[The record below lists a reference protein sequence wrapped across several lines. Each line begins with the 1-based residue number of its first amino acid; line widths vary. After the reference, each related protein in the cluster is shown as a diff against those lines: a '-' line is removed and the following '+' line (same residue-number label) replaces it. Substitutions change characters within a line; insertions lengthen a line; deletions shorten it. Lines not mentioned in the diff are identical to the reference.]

1 MEKLNKATEIIEKLL
16 KYDDNLLERTK
27 GLSNVLE
34 ELLKDY
40 APKGVLEDLKLLDK
54 LNTVKKRAFLEYLL
68 KVINEL
74 KRKFSTVVEKK
85 KTEFRERVLDR
96 KAFKNFLLKDLK
108 ILKPIEKRA
117 LKRVNLINVE
127 DLFFFPPRRYE
138 DKRLKKLGKVK
149 DGEYG
154 LFKVKVETVKEIKKG
169 KLKTLVVLKQ
179 GNIRLKAYFVHN
191 KPFLYT
197 FFRKGKEVLIYG
209 KINKYGNE
217 LSVIQPELHRDIDDI
232 VLNRIV
238 PVYSLKGDTSV
249 KLSSQT
255 INHLRRA
262 VYKVLKGYLKYYPEY
277 MPLEIINKYDYP
289 SIREAIKNL
298 HFPSEDLDL
307 DKLNQFETIYQER
320 LIFDE
325 LFILELAQGYR
336 KNILKS
342 EPAER
347 INIKENFLDEF
358 ESKLPFKLTNDQK
371 KAIKEV
377 FNDISRDIPMNRLL
391 LGDVGSGKTMVA
403 IAAALAV
410 ALDGKQ
416 VAVMAPTEI
425 LANQHF
431 SNFQK
436 ITSKFGIDCYLLTG
450 SLSKKEKKKIYS
462 LMETGEA
469 KIVIGTHALIQ
480 DEVRFKNLALV
491 IVDEQ
496 HRFGVIQRKALME
509 KSHKIPHTLI
519 MTATPIP
526 RTLQIANFGDLDL
539 SIIKEMPKG
548 RKPVETLI
556 FFSDEREKI
565 EEIVRKELEKGRQA
579 YIVYPLIEKSESLD
593 LKSAEEGYKRW
604 KEAFPDKNVAL
615 LHGKMSQEEKDKIM
629 EAFRRG
635 IYHIL
640 VSTTVIEVGVDVPNA
655 SVMVIED
662 AYRFGLSQIHQLR
675 GRVGRGQHKGICL
688 LVVPEKYKLP
698 QNPEEKKV
706 IDRLKILVKTRDGFK
721 IAEEDLRIRGGGDI
735 VGTAQSGKIN
745 LGIADLN
752 RPLDR
757 LILENAKEE
766 ADNLLKKDPF
776 LNNHPQLK
784 ELVFEK
790 YGDKFEL
797 VNIG

>member
-1 MEKLNKATEIIEKLL
+1 LGSIKKAKEIIQKVL
-16 KYDDNLLERTK
+16 KYDNNLLERTK
-27 GLSNVLE
+27 GLSIVLV
-34 ELLKDY
+34 ELLKDFI
-40 APKGVLEDLKLLDK
+40 PKGIIDDIKSLDS
-54 LNTVKKRAFLEYLL
+54 LNVNKKRAFLDYLL
-68 KVINEL
+68 KVINE
-74 KRKFSTVVEKK
+74 VEKK
-85 KTEFRERVLDR
+85 KNYSDEKKNNQDLGKTLDR
-96 KAFKNFLLKDLK
+96 KAFKNFLVKDLK

-117 LKRVNLINVE
+117 LKRVNIIDIE
-127 DLFFFPPRRYE
+127 DVFFFPPKRYE
-138 DKRLKKLGKVK
+138 DKRLKKLAKVK
-149 DGEYG
+149 DGEQG
-154 LFKVKVETVKEIKKG
+154 LFKVKVEGIKEINKG
-169 KLKTLVVLKQ
+169 KLKTVVILKQ
-179 GNIRLKAYFVHN
+179 GNLKLKAFFVHN

-197 FFRKGKEVLIYG
+197 FFRKGKEVYIYG
-209 KINKYGNE
+209 KINKYGKD
-217 LSVIQPELHRDIDDI
+217 LSIIQPEIYKDLDSI
-232 VLNRIV
+232 VLDRIV
-238 PVYSLKGDTSV
+238 PVYSLRGDTSV

-262 VYKVLKGYLKYYPEY
+262 IYKILKGYLKYYPDY
-277 MPLEIINKYDYP
+277 IPTEILSKYNYP
-289 SIREAIKNL
+289 SIKLAIKNL
-298 HFPSEDLDL
+298 HFPDESLDI
-307 DKLNQFETIYQER
+307 DELNMFETIYQER

-336 KNILKS
+336 KNLIKQ

-347 INIKENFLDEF
+347 INIKENFIEEVEKHLSF
-358 ESKLPFKLTNDQK
+358 RLTEDQK
-371 KAIKEV
+371 KALKDI
-377 FNDISRDIPMNRLL
+377 FNDLSQTKPMNRLIQ
-391 LGDVGSGKTMVA
+391 GDVGSGKTVVA
-403 IAAALAV
+403 IISALAV

-431 SNFQK
+431 MNFQK
-436 ITSKFGIDCYLLTG
+436 ITSKFGIDSYLLTG
-450 SLSKKEKKKIYS
+450 SMSKKDKKKIYS
-462 LMETGEA
+462 MMESGEA

-480 DEVRFKNLALV
+480 DEVRFKNLSLV

-496 HRFGVIQRKALME
+496 HRFGVIQRKALIE

-526 RTLQIANFGDLDL
+526 RTLQIANFGDLDV
-539 SIIKEMPKG
+539 SIIKQMPKG

-556 FFSDEREKI
+556 FFSDERKKI
-565 EEIVRKELEKGRQA
+565 ESIVREELEKGRQA

-593 LKSAEEGYKRW
+593 LKSAEEGYKKW

-655 SVMVIED
+655 TVMVIED

-675 GRVGRGQHKGICL
+675 GRVGRGQYEGKCL
-688 LVVPEKYKLP
+688 LVIPDRYKNP
-698 QNPEEKKV
+698 KTPEEKNV
-706 IDRLKILVKTRDGFK
+706 LDRLKILVRVRDGFR
-721 IAEEDLRIRGGGDI
+721 IAEEDLRLRGGGDI
-735 VGTAQSGKIN
+735 VGTAQSGRIN

-757 LILENAKEE
+757 LVLEKAKEE
-766 ADNLLKKDPF
+766 ADRLLEKDPF
-776 LNNHPQLK
+776 LDKHPKLK

-790 YGDKFEL
+790 YGNKFEL
-797 VNIG
+797 VNVG

>member
-27 GLSNVLE
+27 GLSTVLI

-40 APKGVLEDLKLLDK
+40 APKGVIEDLKLLDK

-74 KRKFSTVVEKK
+74 KKKYSTKK
-85 KTEFRERVLDR
+85 EGNTEPKGRVLDR

-117 LKRVNLINVE
+117 LKRVNLTDVE
-127 DLFFFPPRRYE
+127 SLFFFPPRRYE
-138 DKRLKKLGKVK
+138 DKRLKKLAKVK

-154 LFKVKVETVKEIKKG
+154 LFKLTVEAVKEIKKG

-179 GNIRLKAYFVHN
+179 GNLKLKAYFVHN

-209 KINKYGNE
+209 KINKYGRD
-217 LSVIQPELHRDIDDI
+217 LSVIQPELYRDVEDI
-232 VLNRIV
+232 ILNRIV
-238 PVYSLKGDTSV
+238 PVYSLRGDTTV

-262 VYKVLKGYLKYYPEY
+262 IYKVLKGYLKYYPEY
-277 MPLEIINKYDYP
+277 MPQEIIEKYEYP
-289 SIREAIKNL
+289 SIKKAIKNL
-298 HFPSEDLDL
+298 HFPDEDIDLDQ
-307 DKLNQFETIYQER
+307 LNQFETIYQER

-336 KNILKS
+336 KNILKR
-342 EPAER
+342 EPAEK
-347 INIKENFLDEF
+347 INVKENFLEEF
-358 ESKLPFKLTNDQK
+358 EKKLPFQLTNDQK
-371 KAIKEV
+371 KAIKDV
-377 FNDISRDIPMNRLL
+377 LNDISKDVPMNRLVQ
-391 LGDVGSGKTMVA
+391 GDVGSGKTIVA
-403 IAAALAV
+403 IASALAV

-431 SNFQK
+431 INFQK

-450 SLSKKEKKKIYS
+450 SLSKKEKKNIYS

-496 HRFGVIQRKALME
+496 HRFGVIQRKALIE

-526 RTLQIANFGDLDL
+526 RTLQIANFGDLDV

-593 LKSAEEGYKRW
+593 LKSAEEGYKKW

-635 IYHIL
+635 IFHIL

-675 GRVGRGQHKGICL
+675 GRVGRGQYEGKCL
-688 LVVPEKYKLP
+688 LVVPEKYKHP
-698 QNPEEKKV
+698 KNPEEKKV

-721 IAEEDLRIRGGGDI
+721 IAEEDLKIRGGGDI
-735 VGTAQSGKIN
+735 VGTAQSGRIN

-757 LILENAKEE
+757 IILENAKSE
-766 ADNLLKKDPF
+766 ADELLKKDPF
-776 LNNHPQLK
+776 LDKYPKLK

-790 YGDKFEL
+790 YGDRFEL
-797 VNIG
+797 VNVG

>member
-1 MEKLNKATEIIEKLL
+1 MENLEKATKIIEKVL
-16 KYDDNLLERTK
+16 KYDNNLLERTR
-27 GLSNVLE
+27 GLSNVLI
-34 ELLKDY
+34 ELLKDT
-40 APKGVLEDLKLLDK
+40 APKGVIEDLKILDN
-54 LNTVKKRAFLEYLL
+54 LNIAKKRAFLEYLL

-74 KRKFSTVVEKK
+74 KK
-85 KTEFRERVLDR
+85 KTSISKREERKEKLIDR

-108 ILKPIEKRA
+108 VLKPIEKRA
-117 LKRVNLINVE
+117 LKRVNLTDVE
-127 DLFFFPPRRYE
+127 SLFFFSPKRYE

-154 LFKVKVETVKEIKKG
+154 LFQLKVETVKEIKKG
-169 KLKTLVVLKQ
+169 KFKTLVVLKQ
-179 GNIRLKAYFVHN
+179 GSYRLNAYFVHN
-191 KPFLYT
+191 KPFLYV
-197 FFRKGKEVLIYG
+197 FFRRGKEVFIYG
-209 KINKYGNE
+209 KINKFGNE
-217 LSVIQPELHRDIDDI
+217 LSVIQPEIYRDIDDI
-232 VLNRIV
+232 TLNRVV
-238 PVYSLKGDTSV
+238 PVYSLKGDTTV

-262 VYKVLKGYLKYYPEY
+262 IYKVLKFYLKYYPDY
-277 MPLEIINKYDYP
+277 IPSEILKKYNYP
-289 SIREAIKNL
+289 SIRKAIKNL
-298 HFPSEDLDL
+298 HFPDNNLDL
-307 DKLNQFETIYQER
+307 DSLNQFETVYQER

-336 KNILKS
+336 KNVLKR
-342 EPAER
+342 EPAEK
-347 INIKENFLDEF
+347 INIKENFIEEF
-358 ESKLPFKLTNDQK
+358 ENSLPFQLTDDQK
-371 KAIKEV
+371 RAIEDILEDLSKEV
-377 FNDISRDIPMNRLL
+377 PMNRLIQ
-391 LGDVGSGKTMVA
+391 GDVGSGKTLVA
-403 IAAALAV
+403 IASSLAV

-431 SNFQK
+431 INFQN

-462 LMETGEA
+462 LMESGEA

-526 RTLQIANFGDLDL
+526 RTLQIANFGDLDV
-539 SIIKEMPKG
+539 SIIKQMPKG
-548 RKPVETLI
+548 RKPVETII
-556 FFSDEREKI
+556 FFSDERKKI
-565 EEIVRKELEKGRQA
+565 EDIVRKELDKGRQA

-593 LKSAEEGYKRW
+593 LKSAEEGYKKW

-615 LHGKMSQEEKDKIM
+615 LHGKMPQEEKDKIM

-635 IYHIL
+635 LFHIL

-675 GRVGRGQHKGICL
+675 GRVGRGEHPGKCL
-688 LVVPEKYKLP
+688 LVIPEKYKFP
-698 QNPEEKKV
+698 QTPEEKKV
-706 IDRLKILVKTRDGFK
+706 LDRLKILVKTRDGFK
-721 IAEEDLRIRGGGDI
+721 IAEEDLKLRGGGDI

-752 RPLDR
+752 RPVDR
-757 LILENAKEE
+757 VVLEKAKNE
-766 ADNLLKKDPF
+766 ADELLKRDPF
-776 LNNHPQLK
+776 LNKHPNLK
-784 ELVFEK
+784 ELIFEK
-790 YGDKFEL
+790 YGDRFEL

>member
-1 MEKLNKATEIIEKLL
+1 LENLEKATKIIEKVL
-16 KYDDNLLERTK
+16 KYDNNLLERTR
-27 GLSNVLE
+27 GLSNVLI
-34 ELLKDY
+34 ELLKDT
-40 APKGVLEDLKLLDK
+40 APKGVIEDLKILDN
-54 LNTVKKRAFLEYLL
+54 LNIAKKRAFLEYLL

-74 KRKFSTVVEKK
+74 KK
-85 KTEFRERVLDR
+85 KTSISKREERKEKLIDR

-108 ILKPIEKRA
+108 VLKPIEKRA
-117 LKRVNLINVE
+117 LKRVNLTDVE
-127 DLFFFPPRRYE
+127 SLFFFSPKRYE

-154 LFKVKVETVKEIKKG
+154 LFQLKVETVKEIKKG
-169 KLKTLVVLKQ
+169 KFKTLVVLKQ
-179 GNIRLKAYFVHN
+179 GSYRLNAYFVHN
-191 KPFLYT
+191 KPFLYV
-197 FFRKGKEVLIYG
+197 FFRRGKEVFIYG
-209 KINKYGNE
+209 KINKFGNE
-217 LSVIQPELHRDIDDI
+217 LSVIQPEIYRDIDDI
-232 VLNRIV
+232 TLNRVV
-238 PVYSLKGDTSV
+238 PVYSLKGDTTV

-262 VYKVLKGYLKYYPEY
+262 IYKVLKFYLKYYPDY
-277 MPLEIINKYDYP
+277 IPSEILKKYNYP
-289 SIREAIKNL
+289 SIRKAIKNL
-298 HFPSEDLDL
+298 HFPDNNLDL
-307 DKLNQFETIYQER
+307 DSLNQFETVYQER

-336 KNILKS
+336 KNVLKR
-342 EPAER
+342 EPAEK
-347 INIKENFLDEF
+347 INIKENFIEEF
-358 ESKLPFKLTNDQK
+358 ENSLPFQLTDDQK
-371 KAIKEV
+371 RAIEDILEDLSKEV
-377 FNDISRDIPMNRLL
+377 PMNRLIQ
-391 LGDVGSGKTMVA
+391 GDVGSGKTLVA
-403 IAAALAV
+403 IASSLAV

-431 SNFQK
+431 INFQN

-462 LMETGEA
+462 LMESGEA

-526 RTLQIANFGDLDL
+526 RTLQIANFGDLDV
-539 SIIKEMPKG
+539 SIIKQMPKG
-548 RKPVETLI
+548 RKPVETII
-556 FFSDEREKI
+556 FFSDERKKI
-565 EEIVRKELEKGRQA
+565 EDIVRKELDKGRQA

-593 LKSAEEGYKRW
+593 LKSAEEGYKKW

-615 LHGKMSQEEKDKIM
+615 LHGKMPQEEKDKIM

-635 IYHIL
+635 LFHIL

-675 GRVGRGQHKGICL
+675 GRVGRGEHPGKCL
-688 LVVPEKYKLP
+688 LVIPEKYKFP
-698 QNPEEKKV
+698 QTPEEKKV
-706 IDRLKILVKTRDGFK
+706 LDRLKILVKTRDGFK
-721 IAEEDLRIRGGGDI
+721 IAEEDLKLRGGGDI

-752 RPLDR
+752 RPVDR
-757 LILENAKEE
+757 VVLEKAKNE
-766 ADNLLKKDPF
+766 ADELLKRDPF
-776 LNNHPQLK
+776 LNKHPNLK
-784 ELVFEK
+784 ELIFEK
-790 YGDKFEL
+790 YGDRFEL

>member
-1 MEKLNKATEIIEKLL
+1 MENLEKATKIIEKVL
-16 KYDDNLLERTK
+16 KYDNNLLERTR
-27 GLSNVLE
+27 GLSVVLI
-34 ELLKDY
+34 ELLKDI
-40 APKGVLEDLKLLDK
+40 APKGVIEDLKILDN
-54 LNTVKKRAFLEYLL
+54 LNIAKKRAFLEYLL

-74 KRKFSTVVEKK
+74 KRKNSSSKRKEKK
-85 KTEFRERVLDR
+85 DKLLDR

-108 ILKPIEKRA
+108 ILKSVEKRA
-117 LKRVNLINVE
+117 LKRVNLTDVE
-127 DLFFFPPRRYE
+127 SLFFFPPKRYE
-138 DKRLKKLGKVK
+138 DKRLKKLGKIK

-154 LFKVKVETVKEIKKG
+154 LFQLKVETVKEIKKG
-169 KLKTLVVLKQ
+169 RFKTLVILKQ
-179 GNIRLKAYFVHN
+179 GSYRLNAYFVHN
-191 KPFLYT
+191 KPFLYV
-197 FFRKGKEVLIYG
+197 FFRKGKDVFIYG
-209 KINKYGNE
+209 KINKFGNE
-217 LSVIQPELHRDIDDI
+217 LSVIQPEIYKDIDDI
-232 VLNRIV
+232 TLNRVV
-238 PVYSLKGDTSV
+238 PVYSLKGDTTV

-262 VYKVLKGYLKYYPEY
+262 IYKVLKGYLKYYPDY
-277 MPLEIINKYDYP
+277 IPSEILNRYSYP
-289 SIREAIKNL
+289 SIRKAIKNL
-298 HFPSEDLDL
+298 HFPDDNLDL
-307 DKLNQFETIYQER
+307 DSLNNFETVYQER

-336 KNILKS
+336 KNVLKK
-342 EPAER
+342 EPAEK
-347 INIKENFLDEF
+347 ITIKENFIEEF
-358 ESKLPFKLTNDQK
+358 ENSLPFQLTEDQK
-371 KAIKEV
+371 KAIKDIL
-377 FNDISRDIPMNRLL
+377 NDISKDIPMNRLL
-391 LGDVGSGKTMVA
+391 LGDVGSGKTLVA
-403 IAAALAV
+403 IASALAV

-431 SNFQK
+431 INFQK

-450 SLSKKEKKKIYS
+450 SLSKKEKKKIYY
-462 LMETGEA
+462 LMESGEA

-526 RTLQIANFGDLDL
+526 RTLQIANFGDLDI
-539 SIIKEMPKG
+539 SIIKQMPKG
-548 RKPVETLI
+548 RKPVETII
-556 FFSDEREKI
+556 FFSDERKKI
-565 EEIVRKELEKGRQA
+565 ENIVRKELDKGRQA

-593 LKSAEEGYKRW
+593 LKSAEEGYKKW

-615 LHGKMSQEEKDKIM
+615 LHGKMPQEEKDKIM

-635 IYHIL
+635 LFHIL

-655 SVMVIED
+655 TVMVIED

-675 GRVGRGQHKGICL
+675 GRVGRGEHPGKCL
-688 LVVPEKYKLP
+688 LVIPEKYKFP
-698 QNPEEKKV
+698 KTPEEKKV
-706 IDRLKILVKTRDGFK
+706 LNRLKILVKTKDGFK
-721 IAEEDLRIRGGGDI
+721 IADEDLKLRGGGDI

-752 RPLDR
+752 RALDR
-757 LILENAKEE
+757 VVLEKAKNE
-766 ADNLLKKDPF
+766 ADELLKRDPF
-776 LNNHPQLK
+776 LNRHPKLK
-784 ELVFEK
+784 ELIFEK
-790 YGDKFEL
+790 YGDKFDL

>member
-1 MEKLNKATEIIEKLL
+1 MENLEKATKIIEKVL
-16 KYDDNLLERTK
+16 KYDNNLLERTR
-27 GLSNVLE
+27 GLSNVLI
-34 ELLKDY
+34 ELLKDT
-40 APKGVLEDLKLLDK
+40 APKGVIEDLKILDN
-54 LNTVKKRAFLEYLL
+54 LNIAKKRAFLEYLL

-74 KRKFSTVVEKK
+74 KK
-85 KTEFRERVLDR
+85 KTSISKREERKEKLIDR

-108 ILKPIEKRA
+108 VLKPIEKRA
-117 LKRVNLINVE
+117 LKRVNLTDVE
-127 DLFFFPPRRYE
+127 SLFFFSPKRYE

-154 LFKVKVETVKEIKKG
+154 LFQLKVETVKEIKKG
-169 KLKTLVVLKQ
+169 KFKTLVVLKQ
-179 GNIRLKAYFVHN
+179 GSYRLNAYFVHN
-191 KPFLYT
+191 KPFLYV
-197 FFRKGKEVLIYG
+197 FFRRGKEVFIYG
-209 KINKYGNE
+209 KINKFGNE
-217 LSVIQPELHRDIDDI
+217 LSVIQPEIYRDIDDI
-232 VLNRIV
+232 TLNRVV
-238 PVYSLKGDTSV
+238 PVYSLKGDTTV

-262 VYKVLKGYLKYYPEY
+262 IYKVLKFYLKYYPDY
-277 MPLEIINKYDYP
+277 IPSEILKKYNYP
-289 SIREAIKNL
+289 SIRKAIKNL
-298 HFPSEDLDL
+298 HFPDNNLDL
-307 DKLNQFETIYQER
+307 DSLNQFETVYQER

-336 KNILKS
+336 KNVLKR
-342 EPAER
+342 EPAEK
-347 INIKENFLDEF
+347 ITIKENFIEEF
-358 ESKLPFKLTNDQK
+358 ENSLPFQLTDDQK
-371 KAIKEV
+371 RAIEDILEDLSKEV
-377 FNDISRDIPMNRLL
+377 PMNRLIQ
-391 LGDVGSGKTMVA
+391 GDVGSGKTLVA
-403 IAAALAV
+403 IASSLAV

-431 SNFQK
+431 INFQN

-462 LMETGEA
+462 LMESGEA

-526 RTLQIANFGDLDL
+526 RTLQIANFGDLDV
-539 SIIKEMPKG
+539 SIIKQMPKG
-548 RKPVETLI
+548 RKPVETII
-556 FFSDEREKI
+556 FFSDERKKI
-565 EEIVRKELEKGRQA
+565 EDIVRKELDKGRQA

-593 LKSAEEGYKRW
+593 LKSAEEGYKKW

-615 LHGKMSQEEKDKIM
+615 LHGKMPQEEKDKIM

-635 IYHIL
+635 LFHIL

-675 GRVGRGQHKGICL
+675 GRVGRGEHPGKCL
-688 LVVPEKYKLP
+688 LVIPEKYKFP
-698 QNPEEKKV
+698 QTPEEKKV
-706 IDRLKILVKTRDGFK
+706 LDRLKILVKTRDGFK
-721 IAEEDLRIRGGGDI
+721 IAEEDLKLRGGGDI

-757 LILENAKEE
+757 VVLEKAKNE
-766 ADNLLKKDPF
+766 ADELLKRDPF
-776 LNNHPQLK
+776 LNKHPNLK
-784 ELVFEK
+784 ELIFEK
-790 YGDKFEL
+790 YGDRFEL

>member
-1 MEKLNKATEIIEKLL
+1 MGSIKKAKEIIQKVL
-16 KYDDNLLERTK
+16 KYDNNLLERTK
-27 GLSNVLE
+27 GLSIVLV
-34 ELLKDY
+34 ELLKDFI
-40 APKGVLEDLKLLDK
+40 PKGIIDDIKSLDS
-54 LNTVKKRAFLEYLL
+54 LNVNKKRAFLDYLL
-68 KVINEL
+68 KVINE
-74 KRKFSTVVEKK
+74 VEKK
-85 KTEFRERVLDR
+85 KNYSDEKKNNQDLGKTLDR
-96 KAFKNFLLKDLK
+96 KAFKNFLVKDLK

-117 LKRVNLINVE
+117 LKRVNIIDIE
-127 DLFFFPPRRYE
+127 DVFFFPPKRYE
-138 DKRLKKLGKVK
+138 DKRLKKLAKVK
-149 DGEYG
+149 DGEQG
-154 LFKVKVETVKEIKKG
+154 LFKVKVEGIKEINKG
-169 KLKTLVVLKQ
+169 KLKTVVILKQ
-179 GNIRLKAYFVHN
+179 GNLKLKAFFVHN

-197 FFRKGKEVLIYG
+197 FFRKGKEVYIYG
-209 KINKYGNE
+209 KINKYGKD
-217 LSVIQPELHRDIDDI
+217 LSIIQPEIYKDLDSI
-232 VLNRIV
+232 VLDRIV
-238 PVYSLKGDTSV
+238 PVYSLRGDTSV

-262 VYKVLKGYLKYYPEY
+262 IYKILKGYLKYYPDY
-277 MPLEIINKYDYP
+277 IPTEILSKYNYP
-289 SIREAIKNL
+289 SIKLAIKNL
-298 HFPSEDLDL
+298 HFPDESLDI
-307 DKLNQFETIYQER
+307 DELNMFETIYQER

-336 KNILKS
+336 KNLIKQ

-347 INIKENFLDEF
+347 INIKENFIEEVEKHLSF
-358 ESKLPFKLTNDQK
+358 RLTEDQK
-371 KAIKEV
+371 KALKDI
-377 FNDISRDIPMNRLL
+377 FNDLSQTKPMNRLIQ
-391 LGDVGSGKTMVA
+391 GDVGSGKTVVA
-403 IAAALAV
+403 IISALAV

-431 SNFQK
+431 MNFQK
-436 ITSKFGIDCYLLTG
+436 ITSKFGIDSYLLTG
-450 SLSKKEKKKIYS
+450 SMSKKDKKKIYS
-462 LMETGEA
+462 MMESGEA

-480 DEVRFKNLALV
+480 DEVRFKNLSLV

-496 HRFGVIQRKALME
+496 HRFGVIQRKALIE

-526 RTLQIANFGDLDL
+526 RTLQIANFGDLDV
-539 SIIKEMPKG
+539 SIIKQMPKG

-556 FFSDEREKI
+556 FFSDERKKI
-565 EEIVRKELEKGRQA
+565 ESIVREELEKGRQA

-593 LKSAEEGYKRW
+593 LKSAEEGYKKW

-655 SVMVIED
+655 TVMVIED

-675 GRVGRGQHKGICL
+675 GRVGRGQYEGKCL
-688 LVVPEKYKLP
+688 LVIPDRYKNP
-698 QNPEEKKV
+698 KTPEEKNV
-706 IDRLKILVKTRDGFK
+706 LDRLKILVRVRDGFR
-721 IAEEDLRIRGGGDI
+721 IAEEDLRLRGGGDI
-735 VGTAQSGKIN
+735 VGTAQSGRIN

-757 LILENAKEE
+757 LVLEKAKEE
-766 ADNLLKKDPF
+766 ADRLLEKDPF
-776 LNNHPQLK
+776 LDKHPKLK

-790 YGDKFEL
+790 YGNKFEL
-797 VNIG
+797 VNVG

>member
-1 MEKLNKATEIIEKLL
+1 LENLEKATKIIEKVL
-16 KYDDNLLERTK
+16 KYDNNLLERTR
-27 GLSNVLE
+27 GLSNVLI
-34 ELLKDY
+34 ELLKDT
-40 APKGVLEDLKLLDK
+40 APKGVIEDLKILDN
-54 LNTVKKRAFLEYLL
+54 LNIAKKRAFLEYLL

-74 KRKFSTVVEKK
+74 KK
-85 KTEFRERVLDR
+85 KTSISKREERKEKLIDR

-108 ILKPIEKRA
+108 VLKPIEKRA
-117 LKRVNLINVE
+117 LKRVNLTDVE
-127 DLFFFPPRRYE
+127 SLFFFSPKRYE

-154 LFKVKVETVKEIKKG
+154 LFQLKVETVKEIKKG
-169 KLKTLVVLKQ
+169 KFKTLVVLKQ
-179 GNIRLKAYFVHN
+179 GSYRLNAYFVHN
-191 KPFLYT
+191 KPFLYV
-197 FFRKGKEVLIYG
+197 FFRRGKEVFIYG
-209 KINKYGNE
+209 KINKFGNE
-217 LSVIQPELHRDIDDI
+217 LSVIQPEIYRDIDDI
-232 VLNRIV
+232 TLNRVV
-238 PVYSLKGDTSV
+238 PVYSLKGDTTV

-262 VYKVLKGYLKYYPEY
+262 IYKVLKFYLKYYPDY
-277 MPLEIINKYDYP
+277 IPSEILKKYNYP
-289 SIREAIKNL
+289 SIRKAIKNL
-298 HFPSEDLDL
+298 HFPDNNLDL
-307 DKLNQFETIYQER
+307 DSLNQFETVYQER

-336 KNILKS
+336 KNVLKR
-342 EPAER
+342 EPAEK
-347 INIKENFLDEF
+347 ITIKENFIEEF
-358 ESKLPFKLTNDQK
+358 ENSLPFQLTDDQK
-371 KAIKEV
+371 RAIEDILEDLSKEV
-377 FNDISRDIPMNRLL
+377 PMNRLIQ
-391 LGDVGSGKTMVA
+391 GDVGSGKTLVA
-403 IAAALAV
+403 IASSLAV

-431 SNFQK
+431 INFQN

-462 LMETGEA
+462 LMESGEA

-526 RTLQIANFGDLDL
+526 RTLQIANFGDLDV
-539 SIIKEMPKG
+539 SIIKQMPKG
-548 RKPVETLI
+548 RKPVETII
-556 FFSDEREKI
+556 FFSDERKKI
-565 EEIVRKELEKGRQA
+565 EDIVRKELDKGRQA

-593 LKSAEEGYKRW
+593 LKSAEEGYKKW

-615 LHGKMSQEEKDKIM
+615 LHGKMPQEEKDKIM

-635 IYHIL
+635 LFHIL

-675 GRVGRGQHKGICL
+675 GRVGRGEHPGKCL
-688 LVVPEKYKLP
+688 LVIPEKYKFP
-698 QNPEEKKV
+698 QTPEEKKV
-706 IDRLKILVKTRDGFK
+706 LDRLKILVKTRDGFK
-721 IAEEDLRIRGGGDI
+721 IAEEDLKLRGGGDI

-757 LILENAKEE
+757 VVLEKAKNE
-766 ADNLLKKDPF
+766 ADELLKRDPF
-776 LNNHPQLK
+776 LNKHPNLK
-784 ELVFEK
+784 ELIFEK
-790 YGDKFEL
+790 YGDRFEL

>member
-1 MEKLNKATEIIEKLL
+1 MENLEKATKIIEKVL
-16 KYDDNLLERTK
+16 KYDNNLLGRTR
-27 GLSNVLE
+27 GLSVVLI
-34 ELLKDY
+34 ELLKDV
-40 APKGVLEDLKLLDK
+40 APKGIMEDLKILDN
-54 LNTVKKRAFLEYLL
+54 LNTAKKRAFLEYLL

-74 KRKFSTVVEKK
+74 KK
-85 KTEFRERVLDR
+85 KTSISKREESKEKLLDR

-117 LKRVNLINVE
+117 LKRVNLTDVE
-127 DLFFFPPRRYE
+127 SLFFFSPKRYE
-138 DKRLKKLGKVK
+138 DKRLKKLGKIK

-154 LFKVKVETVKEIKKG
+154 LFQLTVETVKEIKKG
-169 KLKTLVVLKQ
+169 RFKTLVILKQ
-179 GNIRLKAYFVHN
+179 GNYRLNAYFVHN
-191 KPFLYT
+191 KPFLYV
-197 FFRKGKEVLIYG
+197 FFRKGKEVFIYG
-209 KINKYGNE
+209 KINKFGNE
-217 LSVIQPELHRDIDDI
+217 LSVIQPEIYKDIDDI
-232 VLNRIV
+232 VLNRVI
-238 PVYSLKGDTSV
+238 PVYSLKGDNTV

-262 VYKVLKGYLKYYPEY
+262 IYKVLKAYLKYYPDY
-277 MPLEIINKYDYP
+277 IPSEILNRYNYP
-289 SIREAIKNL
+289 SIRKAIKNL
-298 HFPSEDLDL
+298 HFPDDNLDL
-307 DKLNQFETIYQER
+307 DSLNKFETVYQER

-336 KNILKS
+336 KNVLKK
-342 EPAER
+342 EPAEK
-347 INIKENFLDEF
+347 IIIKENFIEEF
-358 ESKLPFKLTNDQK
+358 ENSLPFQLTEDQK
-371 KAIKEV
+371 KAIKDIL
-377 FNDISRDIPMNRLL
+377 NDISKDIPMNRLL
-391 LGDVGSGKTMVA
+391 LGDVGSGKTLVA
-403 IAAALAV
+403 IASALAV

-431 SNFQK
+431 INFQN

-462 LMETGEA
+462 LMESGEA

-526 RTLQIANFGDLDL
+526 RTLQMANFGDLDI
-539 SIIKEMPKG
+539 SIIKQMPKG

-556 FFSDEREKI
+556 FFSDERKKI
-565 EEIVRKELEKGRQA
+565 ENIVRKELDKGRQA

-593 LKSAEEGYKRW
+593 LKSAEEGYKKW

-615 LHGKMSQEEKDKIM
+615 LHGKMPQEEKDKIM

-635 IYHIL
+635 LFHIL

-655 SVMVIED
+655 TVMVIED

-675 GRVGRGQHKGICL
+675 GRVGRGKHPGKCL
-688 LVVPEKYKLP
+688 LVIPEKYKFP
-698 QNPEEKKV
+698 QNPEEKRV
-706 IDRLKILVKTRDGFK
+706 LDRLKILVKTRDGFK
-721 IAEEDLRIRGGGDI
+721 IADEDLKLRGGGDI

-757 LILENAKEE
+757 LVLEKAKNE
-766 ADNLLKKDPF
+766 ADELLKRDPF
-776 LNNHPQLK
+776 LNKHPKLK
-784 ELVFEK
+784 ELIFEK
-790 YGDKFEL
+790 YGDKFDL